1 MADSISRQA
10 AIDLVTDMEFM
21 NNTAKGILR
30 DRLRKLPSAQQW
42 TPCSERLPE
51 ENGDYL
57 VTIKLNIYV
66 SNICSVI
73 GYAND
78 LYEVDEYDFHDKK
91 GVSGWFFYDS
101 EYGFGEETNVIAW
114 MPLPEPYKE
123 EQHG

>member
-1 MADSISRQA
+1 MKVDRWIHIYSTKDA
-10 AIDLVTDMEFM
+10 LVSEEVDGVP
-21 NNTAKGILR
+21 A
-30 DRLRKLPSAQQW
+30 PQW
-42 TPCSERLPE
+42 IPCSERLPE

-78 LYEVDEYDFHDKK
+78 LYKVDEYDFHDKK

-123 EQHG
+123 SEDDER